1 MRPLPASVARA
12 VAVAQGHKP
21 VVSQPS
27 SPIRVPRR
35 GRLNKT
41 EAAYE
46 LELRARKM
54 AGEVRWYGF
63 ECVKLRLAD
72 GAWYTPDFAVEMTD
86 GSLAFHECKGFQREA
101 AMVRFKVAREQF
113 PWATFVLVKAQSQ
126 RGGGFDKH
134 VLERST

>member
-21 VVSQPS
+21 VVHREAV
-27 SPIRVPRR
+27 PIQARR
-35 GRLNKT
+35 GVMNKT

-72 GAWYTPDFAVEMTD
+72 GAWYCPDFLVELAD
-86 GSLAFHECKGFQREA
+86 GSIEAHETKGHMREA
-101 AMVRFKVAREQF
+101 AAVRLKVARELH
-113 PWATFVLVKAQSQ
+113 PWLTVVIVKAQSQ

-134 VLERST
+134 VLEKST

>member
-21 VVSQPS
+21 VVVQPQ

-72 GAWYTPDFAVEMTD
+72 GAWYTPDFLVVLAD
-86 GSLAFHECKGFQREA
+86 GSIEAHETKGHMREA
-101 AMVRFKVAREQF
+101 AAVRIKVAREMH
-113 PWATFVLVKAQSQ
+113 PWLTVVIVKAQSQ